1 MAKGKSKPSGK
12 IIDFNTLLGNWPSIT
27 IGDQVIEGRHVN
39 QREKLAWLEAEAA
52 GDADAQRRVLT
63 ELLTTRGAEVDDEW
77 LQQWPD
83 AFLVAL
89 VRGLHGLGW
98 PGESEDGGEGN
109 A

>member
-1 MAKGKSKPSGK
+1 MTKAKSKASGK
-12 IIDFNTLLGNWPSIT
+12 VIDFNTLLGNWPSIN
-27 IGDQVIEGRHVN
+27 IGDVIIEGRHVN

-52 GDADAQRRVLT
+52 GDADQQRVVLVD
-63 ELLTTRGAEVDDEW
+63 LLNARGAEVDAEW

-89 VRGLHGLGW
+89 VKGLHGLGW
-98 PGESEDGGEGN
+98 PGEEGGESGN